1 MPAILVSA
9 THSGAGKTTV
19 TGVLMAALR
28 RRGLV
33 VQPFKVGPD
42 FIDAA
47 HHTEVCGRPS
57 INLDTWLQG
66 EDGVRRSFERWSADS
81 DVAVIEAMGGLFDGV
96 DGTGRGSPAELAKL
110 LGVPVVVVLDVW
122 GMTRTAAPILRGLR
136 EFDPDVRLAGCV
148 LNRVGSPGHAAMI
161 VDSLPE
167 DVRGLVVGSVMA
179 REDLAIPERHLGIVT
194 AQELGAG
201 AGARAEARERAAAD
215 LDLDRVV
222 EVAGAGRQD
231 PSAERS
237 ESGQSA
243 SEQAPPPPPRTECP
257 RDEPADA
264 RTSPS
269 RPGGEPVRLAIAQ
282 DEAFHFYYEENLE
295 LLRRAGFELVPFRP
309 TVDPSLPPEID
320 LVYLG
325 GGYPESFAAELA
337 ANESLAAELRERV
350 AAGLPVYAECGGFI
364 YLGGSLTGF
373 DGETHTMAGVLPLD
387 FTMDREHLSIA
398 YVNPTTAADSP
409 LGPAGTTAR
418 GQAFHQSRIVASP
431 TSPAD
436 ADLFDLTTS
445 TGHKTRAGLARPN
458 LAASYVHLHL
468 ASNPEIATNLASAAR
483 AHRANR

>member
-1 MPAILVSA
+1 LPALLISA

-19 TGVLMAALR
+19 TGVVMAALR
-28 RRGLV
+28 RRGLL
-33 VQPFKVGPD
+33 VQPFKIGPD

-47 HHTEVCGRPS
+47 HHAEVCGRPS

-66 EDGVRRSFERWSADS
+66 EDGARRSFERWSADA
-81 DVAVIEAMGGLFDGV
+81 DIAVIEAMGGLFDGV

-136 EFDPDVRLAGCV
+136 EFDPELRIAGCV

-194 AQELGAG
+194 VQELGAG
-201 AGARAEARERAAAD
+201 AGARAEARERAGAD
-215 LDLDRVV
+215 LDLDRIV
-222 EVAGAGRQD
+222 EIAGATGRD
-231 PSAERS
+231 SSAGPRSSDEATDAGAPS
-237 ESGQSA
+237 
-243 SEQAPPPPPRTECP
+243 PPPP
-257 RDEPADA
+257 AD
-264 RTSPS
+264 RL
-269 RPGGEPVRLAIAQ
+269 RLAIAE

-309 TVDPSLPPEID
+309 TADPSLPPEVD

-337 ANESLAAELRERV
+337 ANESLAAELRERI

-364 YLGGSLTGF
+364 YLGQSLTGF
-373 DGETHTMAGVLPLD
+373 DGETHAMAGVLPLD

-398 YVNPTTAADSP
+398 YVTATTAADSP
-409 LGPAGTTAR
+409 LGPAGTKAR
-418 GQAFHQSRIVASP
+418 GQRFHQSRLVASP
-431 TSPAD
+431 TEPAE
-436 ADLFDLTTS
+436 ADLFDLSTS
-445 TGHKTRAGLARPN
+445 AGHESHDGLARPN